1 MILIMSRKRD
11 YRDIEKEFHQ
21 LMKKKYYPKQHNQ
34 KLQLLMDELKKNYDF
49 SIYTEDTSRAIAL
62 HYHMS
67 QKFQTDKPSLF

>member
-1 MILIMSRKRD
+1 
-11 YRDIEKEFHQ
+11 
-21 LMKKKYYPKQHNQ
+21 MKKKYYPKQHNQ